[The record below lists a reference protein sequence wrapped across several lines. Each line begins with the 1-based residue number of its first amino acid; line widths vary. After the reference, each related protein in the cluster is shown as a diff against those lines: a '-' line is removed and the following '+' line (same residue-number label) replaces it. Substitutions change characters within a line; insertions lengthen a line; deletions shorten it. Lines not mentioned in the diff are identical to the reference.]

1 MLTRLPATR
10 SQLRK
15 APSPF
20 RAALG
25 GVSEGPLVASDGD
38 VPAGSGWSVG
48 RGASGAQRCDQPG
61 PGGGEKPTGWHHR
74 AMVGRVARP
83 WGLVLSEAVSQ
94 AGAGP
99 ACLAPAW
106 WLVGEVCRAGA
117 GGEWGWAAEL
127 GCKGSASVGQTP
139 WTVRALVDARPWPD
153 LCSYEG
159 VQESLSSTPPPHPD
173 PPGLEQELWG
183 RPGAGPEPQAPLA
196 HLCLAGPARW
206 APTQRQGW
214 AGSGC
219 SDHVPYP
226 QGEASVPSTE
236 VRGCCPRSPALGRVL
251 HGWGGG
257 DTPQA
262 PGLSYFPPFIT
273 HLSRAASEWR
283 ALLLHAVAISP
294 LLCRALPSSLG
305 WAACPVA
312 GGGRWGSR
320 EAVPRPVLAS
330 SCTAG
335 GETEAWDNHAVEKG
349 H

>member
-173 PPGLEQELWG
+173 PPGLEQELCPGQALSPRRPWPTSACRPSQVGPHPETRLG
-183 RPGAGPEPQAPLA
+183 RLRLQRPRSLPPGGGKCPLNRGERLLSEKPCPGA
-196 HLCLAGPARW
+196 
-206 APTQRQGW
+206 
-214 AGSGC
+214 
-219 SDHVPYP
+219 
-226 QGEASVPSTE
+226 
-236 VRGCCPRSPALGRVL
+236 CPPWV
-251 HGWGGG
+251 
-257 DTPQA
+257 
-262 PGLSYFPPFIT
+262 
-273 HLSRAASEWR
+273 
-283 ALLLHAVAISP
+283 
-294 LLCRALPSSLG
+294 
-305 WAACPVA
+305 
-312 GGGRWGSR
+312 GRW
-320 EAVPRPVLAS
+320 
-330 SCTAG
+330 
-335 GETEAWDNHAVEKG
+335 
-349 H
+349 